1 MIFLSCTPREAS
13 CHIYDENKLN
23 ERLCALENIKKIY
36 EHEVWRVCKNDKII
50 ADYACI
56 ENELKKIH
64 DIHSLFVMCLYFEKI
79 KYPTPKDPIYISEEI
94 GVVVSKEYHDYY
106 QYICTLNAH
115 AFIVRELCIK
125 EIEYRALTGNISAQS
140 MMRYI
145 NNFIKRPRA

>member
-1 MIFLSCTPREAS
+1 
-13 CHIYDENKLN
+13 
-23 ERLCALENIKKIY
+23 
-36 EHEVWRVCKNDKII
+36 
-50 ADYACI
+50 
-56 ENELKKIH
+56 
-64 DIHSLFVMCLYFEKI
+64 MCLYFEKI

-94 GVVVSKEYHDYY
+94 GVEVSKEYHDYY